1 MKILVTGADGLLG
14 SNVVRLLVEEKHQ
27 VLAFVHH
34 IRHAHQTLHGV
45 VMERVLGDLLI
56 EKEVVDAAKGCDMV
70 IHIAASTSVWPSRS
84 EIVNKVNINGTKNVI
99 EACKQNHI
107 KRLICVGSASS
118 FGFGTKENP
127 GVETN
132 PYESGKY
139 GVDYMDSKYKAMQL
153 VLEEAKKG
161 LPALVVCPT
170 FMFGAY
176 DSIPSSGAMIVA
188 VYRGEVPGYSPGG
201 KNYVFVKDVSRAIV
215 NALTMG
221 QIGECYIL
229 GHENLSYKDAFEKIA
244 NTIGVKAPTLPMP
257 GFIIKSYGF
266 MGGLFATLTKTRPKL
281 SYPLARLA
289 CENHYFSSAKAIKEL
304 QLPQTP
310 IEVGIKEAF
319 DWLKDNG
326 YLDKK

>member
-1 MKILVTGADGLLG
+1 MRILVTGADGLLG
-14 SNVVRLLVEEKHQ
+14 SNVVRMLVEEKHQ
-27 VLAFVHH
+27 VVAFVHH
-34 IRHAHQTLHGV
+34 IRHAHETLVGV

-56 EKEVVDAAKGCDMV
+56 ENDVIEAAKGCDV
-70 IHIAASTSVWPSRS
+70 IIHIAASTSVWPSRS
-84 EIVNKVNINGTKNVI
+84 EIVNKVNIDGTKNVI
-99 EACKQNHI
+99 EACKKNHI

-118 FGFGTKENP
+118 FGFGSKENP

-188 VYRGEVPGYSPGG
+188 VYKGKVPGYSSGG
-201 KNYVFVKDVSRAIV
+201 KNYIFVKDVARAIV
-215 NALTMG
+215 NALSMG
-221 QIGECYIL
+221 RIGEAYIL
-229 GHENLSYKDAFEKIA
+229 GHENLSYKEAFEKIA
-244 NTIGVKAPTLPMP
+244 KTIGVKAPSFASPD
-257 GFIIKSYGF
+257 FIIKAF
-266 MGGLFATLTKTRPKL
+266 GLFSEWWANISGKRPSV

-319 DWLKDNG
+319 DWLKGNG